1 MKSFEP
7 SAVLVICNW
16 GGIEIEINETGEAVK
31 YRYFGKNFS
40 KIGRRACQIQYT
52 TAGRAFFRIR
62 NQRYYL
68 DEFTRI

>member
-7 SAVLVICNW
+7 SAALTISNL

-31 YRYFGKNFS
+31 YRYFGK
-40 KIGRRACQIQYT
+40 IGQRACMIQYT
-52 TAGRAFFRIR
+52 TAGRAYFRIR
-62 NQRYYL
+62 NRRYYL

>member
-7 SAVLVICNW
+7 HAALTLCNL
-16 GGIEIEINETGEAVK
+16 GSIEIEINETGDAVK
-31 YRYFGKNFS
+31 YRYFGK
-40 KIGRRACQIQYT
+40 IGRRACMIQYT

-68 DEFTRI
+68 DEFMKI

>member
-1 MKSFEP
+1 MKTFEP
-7 SAVLVICNW
+7 SAALAVCNW

-31 YRYFGKNFS
+31 YRYFGK
-40 KIGRRACQIQYT
+40 IGQRACKIQYT
-52 TAGRAFFRIR
+52 TTGRAFFRIR

>member
-1 MKSFEP
+1 MKSFRP
-7 SAVLVICNW
+7 CAAFTISNL

-31 YRYFGKNFS
+31 YRYFGK
-40 KIGRRACQIQYT
+40 IGQRACQIQYT

-68 DEFTRI
+68 DKFTRI

>member
-1 MKSFEP
+1 MKTFKPHAALTISN
-7 SAVLVICNW
+7 C

-31 YRYFGKNFS
+31 YRYFGK
-40 KIGRRACQIQYT
+40 IGRRTCMIQYT

-68 DEFTRI
+68 DEFMRI

>member
-1 MKSFEP
+1 MNSFAP
-7 SAVLVICNW
+7 SATLTICNL

-31 YRYFGKNFS
+31 YRYLG
-40 KIGRRACQIQYT
+40 KIGRRACKIQYT

-62 NQRYYL
+62 NERYYL